1 MNCLC
6 LFFLLQGLSL
16 VSNEPLVTDTLPN
29 RTIAVMVGSIGEAYV
44 QSAYPSSIPL
54 RFDDIMDAFTALVRH
69 KADYVLTSFAMSNAA
84 ARSNPGIKVLPQV
97 VMDEGAFI
105 ATSKDDPQLTH
116 QVDSLLNEW
125 LKNGTMSTIISH
137 WIREDES
144 PYEVSIFA
152 NRPTNNPP
160 LRVATSADREPMSF
174 IKNNAWCGMDWEV
187 AMRIGE
193 ALQRQVVVMD
203 MKFASMVVAIQSGKA
218 DMIASNLAYTAERA
232 QKVNYSPMYFA
243 NPQVFCVPSDVK
255 VNKDHFWNS
264 LKSSYKNNVV
274 KEKRYLLIWN
284 GLKTTL
290 VIAFFAGVFG
300 SLLAVGICALRMSR
314 RRVLRSLAVVYV
326 TLFRGIPQV
335 VILMIMYYVVLVH
348 TSLSPV
354 AVAIVTFS
362 MVFGSYAAEIYRTA
376 VTSIPKGQREAGLSL
391 GFTKLQTFM
400 SIILPQAAKVA
411 KPVFKG
417 ELVSLIKITSIVG
430 YIAVQDLTKAS
441 DIIRSRTFDAFFPLL
456 LSALIYLLIIWLV
469 TLLVDGL
476 FGHQRIHRVS
486 ARNA

>member
-6 LFFLLQGLSL
+6 LFFALLGLAITPE
-16 VSNEPLVTDTLPN
+16 EPLATDTLPN
-29 RTIAVMVGSIGEAYV
+29 RTIAVMVGSIGEAHV
-44 QSAYPSSIPL
+44 QKAYPSSTPQ
-54 RFDDIMDAFTALVRH
+54 RYDDIMDAFTALVRH
-69 KADYVLTSFAMSNAA
+69 KADYVLTSYAMSNAA

-105 ATSKDDPQLTH
+105 ATSKNDPQLTH
-116 QVDSLLNEW
+116 QIDSLINEW
-125 LKNGTMSTIISH
+125 RENGTLGTIISH
-137 WIREDES
+137 WIREDSS
-144 PYEVSIFA
+144 PYEVPTFA
-152 NRPTNNPP
+152 NLPTKNPP

-174 IKNNAWCGMDWEV
+174 IKNNAWCGMDWEM

-255 VNKDHFWNS
+255 VADGHFLKS
-264 LKSSYKNNVV
+264 LKNSYINNVV
-274 KEKRYLLIWN
+274 KEKRYLLIWD

-290 VIAFFAGVFG
+290 AISFFAGVLG
-300 SLLAVGICALRMSR
+300 SLLGVGICALRMSR
-314 RRVLRSLAVVYV
+314 RRVLRSLALVYI

-354 AVAIVTFS
+354 AVAIVSFS
-362 MVFGSYAAEIYRTA
+362 MVFGSYTAEIFRAA

-391 GFTKLQTFM
+391 GFTKFQTFVT
-400 SIILPQAAKVA
+400 IIMPQAARVV

-456 LSALIYLLIIWLV
+456 LSALIYLIIIWLV
-469 TLLVDGL
+469 TLLLDGL
-476 FGHQRIHRVS
+476 FGNQRIHRVS
-486 ARNA
+486 TRNA